1 MSHRAWQRQDR
12 NRVNEWKKYRIEYDW
27 EVWIDKPSRHLFYNR
42 MLKLEK
48 PMEYCIQLKL
58 PTAQKDYSKAVEK
71 AKLGKARVYT
81 NHKIEKEKKYNPDY
95 YWVQVTYPLVEE
107 RINIMQAY
115 NRQISQ
121 IQDKIDNAD
130 STTDWE
136 LIRERTKQVNQ
147 LKREQLQFKL
157 LNPLTY

>member
-1 MSHRAWQRQDR
+1 
-12 NRVNEWKKYRIEYDW
+12 
-27 EVWIDKPSRHLFYNR
+27 

-58 PTAQKDYSKAVEK
+58 PSAQRDYSKAVEK
-71 AKLGKARVYT
+71 AKLGKTRVYT

-157 LNPLTY
+157 LNPLTR

>member
-1 MSHRAWQRQDR
+1 
-12 NRVNEWKKYRIEYDW
+12 
-27 EVWIDKPSRHLFYNR
+27 
-42 MLKLEK
+42 MLKLDK

-58 PTAQKDYSKAVEK
+58 PSSQKDYSTAIEK
-71 AKLGKARVYT
+71 AKEWKKRVYT
-81 NHKIEKEKKYNPDY
+81 NHKIEKEKKYNPEY
-95 YWVQVTYPLVEE
+95 YGVQITYPLVEE
-107 RINIMQAY
+107 RINIMKWY

-121 IQDKIDNAD
+121 IEEKIDNAD

-157 LNPLTY
+157 LNPLTK